1 MTQNILTYS
10 RWPSHFLNKIVCLI
24 LFKFM
29 IVLESCK
36 LYFDSFFSKDT
47 AQLSPFSST
56 HDNWLN
62 GYAFWFEIS
71 SLEKNKGF

>member
-1 MTQNILTYS
+1 
-10 RWPSHFLNKIVCLI
+10 
-24 LFKFM
+24 M
-29 IVLESCK
+29 IVLESSK